1 MERRSKGEVG
11 EGHGRYPIIE
21 IVMSLGLRRFPEG
34 SGERFRQ
41 SGTACTGGSDGER
54 LVEKSSI
61 R

>member
-1 MERRSKGEVG
+1 
-11 EGHGRYPIIE
+11 
-21 IVMSLGLRRFPEG
+21 MSLGLRRFPEG

-41 SGTACTGGSDGER
+41 SGMACTGGSDGER